1 MGYEANKLAQ
11 GLARKPLHVCYIRPD
26 IWNSFYRFMDEGIQN
41 RLSVY
46 ADYKI
51 ELEQMGLSKFNCE
64 EELDAC
70 IDKCIKAQADVALI
84 APVYNAYSKSSIRKL
99 KEKGIPYILLGT
111 DLQDGD
117 PHNCICI
124 DAECAGAMAAQL
136 ACLVMRNSRK
146 AVVLIGNQ
154 DMQEH
159 RLKKES
165 FIKTLK
171 DSGCSI
177 AGSYDTMDIPAIAS
191 IITETLVTQ
200 TPDLEMIY
208 VATSN
213 SIAVCERLEKLDPEK
228 KTRIIATDLFEDMLP
243 YLESGRI
250 IATVY
255 QNPRLM
261 GEMAMEKAF
270 SIMFNSEHTFA
281 TDYIRPELIL
291 PANMRKYL

>member
-1 MGYEANKLAQ
+1 
-11 GLARKPLHVCYIRPD
+11 
-26 IWNSFYRFMDEGIQN
+26 
-41 RLSVY
+41 
-46 ADYKI
+46 
-51 ELEQMGLSKFNCE
+51 
-64 EELDAC
+64 
-70 IDKCIKAQADVALI
+70 
-84 APVYNAYSKSSIRKL
+84 
-99 KEKGIPYILLGT
+99 
-111 DLQDGD
+111 
-117 PHNCICI
+117 
-124 DAECAGAMAAQL
+124 
-136 ACLVMRNSRK
+136 MRNSRK